1 MKAAVFEEFGKLPVV
16 KEVPDPTPSAD
27 SVVID
32 VKANGVCRSDWHAWI
47 GHDPTITLPHVPGHE
62 LAGVVSAV
70 GANVNNIATG
80 DRVTVPFSCGCGVCR
95 YCEQGQLQICNDDF
109 QPGFTHWGSF
119 AERVEIHYASNNVVK
134 LPDELDF
141 VTAASLGCRFATAY
155 RAVVQQAH
163 LEPNQWLAVHGCGGL
178 GLSAIMIAK
187 AMGAR
192 VIAIDITDQKLE
204 LAKELGADEIV
215 NARET
220 PRVGKQVMLAT
231 NGGVDASID
240 ALGITETA
248 VNSVKSLR
256 KQGRHIQAGLLL
268 DEHATPPLPM
278 GRVIAFELELL
289 GSHGM
294 SARDYPAMLE
304 MVVSGKIPLAK
315 LIGNRIP
322 LSESPRVLSEM
333 DSFQSVGVT
342 VIDDFSS

>member
-1 MKAAVFEEFGKLPVV
+1 MKAAIFDEFGKLPVIN
-16 KEVPDPTPSAD
+16 EVPDPKPSAD

-62 LAGVVSAV
+62 LAGVVSAI
-70 GANVNNIATG
+70 GENVTNIAIG

-119 AERVEIHYASNNVVK
+119 AEQVEIHYAGNNVVK
-134 LPDELDF
+134 LPDDLDF

-155 RAVVQQAH
+155 RAVVQQAK
-163 LEPNQWLAVHGCGGL
+163 LEANQWLAVHGCGGL

-187 AMGAR
+187 AIGAK
-192 VIAIDITDQKLE
+192 VVAVDIADAKLE
-204 LAKELGADEIV
+204 LANQVGADVIV
-215 NARET
+215 NSLET
-220 PRVGKQVMLAT
+220 PRVGKQVMIAT
-231 NGGVDASID
+231 NGGADASID

-248 VNSVKSLR
+248 VNSIKSLR

-294 SARDYPAMLE
+294 SAREYPAMLDLV
-304 MVVSGKIPLAK
+304 MSGKIPLAK

-333 DSFQSVGVT
+333 GSFQSVGVT
-342 VIDDFSS
+342 VIDDFGS